1 MSLRVTATVSETD
14 KHSNDVT
21 GLCFHDGKLYSAAE
35 DGKVKVWT
43 PELRKLAEFRAH
55 DSAVFHLAALG
66 DQLYTC
72 SNDGSAVQAW
82 DAASGERRTTLLGG
96 GAEVWRLHAHD
107 GKLYAGDAQGVVR
120 IWSGDVLVRSFELTE
135 EVRGLAVQGNLI
147 YTVRDRD
154 LVITETLAG
163 EKSGPVTR
171 QTIEGSSPLCLVG
184 TRVCFAS
191 RSGVDILVHDNSK
204 ETRFKQL
211 GIIKVELK
219 KTGGGGYVPKLSCI
233 EARVMALVNSQFTPL
248 NCKYDSDAIYQG
260 DLEDCE
266 QILVEQPCDLDEYY
280 LENNSPSSGI
290 EAVAVTTMYPTTSAD
305 HMFVPAA
312 MIPTPMTSTVTV
324 SVPAIATSTPTT
336 SAQTVSKTTGLRAV
350 SQKMTEVPATP
361 STSGK
366 VSGSNIS
373 LRTFRRGQS
382 AKRKRSDVAETIYC
396 NAMGNSDCQQK
407 KLEMAE
413 ELHKKKLEIMEK
425 ESNIKDTEL
434 KIKSIE
440 LEIKQVE
447 LQVMR
452 KKLKQC

>member
-1 MSLRVTATVSETD
+1 MFDVGCMSPDAIVNKLNNIKMDSKRCNFSDREKYLLVDLVEENLLIIENKRTD
-14 KHSNDVT
+14 
-21 GLCFHDGKLYSAAE
+21 
-35 DGKVKVWT
+35 
-43 PELRKLAEFRAH
+43 
-55 DSAVFHLAALG
+55 AVFAKEK
-66 DQLYTC
+66 DM
-72 SNDGSAVQAW
+72 AW
-82 DAASGERRTTLLGG
+82 N
-96 GAEVWRLHAHD
+96 
-107 GKLYAGDAQGVVR
+107 K
-120 IWSGDVLVRSFELTE
+120 LTE
-135 EVRGLAVQGNLI
+135 KFNA
-147 YTVRDRD
+147 
-154 LVITETLAG
+154 
-163 EKSGPVTR
+163 
-171 QTIEGSSPLCLVG
+171 SSDV
-184 TRVCFAS
+184 S
-191 RSGVDILVHDNSK
+191 RTS
-204 ETRFKQL
+204 KQL
-211 GIIKVELK
+211 KCCYENIKKRARKSTASDKVELK

>member
-211 GIIKVELK
+211 GIIKAHDMIMNALCGEGETTLYSGGYDGKLK
-219 KTGGGGYVPKLSCI
+219 KWDLSTLQSLGECPVAPCINAICAGTTGTVYVGASGGYI
-233 EARVMALVNSQFTPL
+233 ARIQN
-248 NCKYDSDAIYQG
+248 
-260 DLEDCE
+260 
-266 QILVEQPCDLDEYY
+266 
-280 LENNSPSSGI
+280 
-290 EAVAVTTMYPTTSAD
+290 
-305 HMFVPAA
+305 
-312 MIPTPMTSTVTV
+312 
-324 SVPAIATSTPTT
+324 
-336 SAQTVSKTTGLRAV
+336 
-350 SQKMTEVPATP
+350 
-361 STSGK
+361 
-366 VSGSNIS
+366 
-373 LRTFRRGQS
+373 
-382 AKRKRSDVAETIYC
+382 
-396 NAMGNSDCQQK
+396 
-407 KLEMAE
+407 
-413 ELHKKKLEIMEK
+413 
-425 ESNIKDTEL
+425 
-434 KIKSIE
+434 
-440 LEIKQVE
+440 
-447 LQVMR
+447 
-452 KKLKQC
+452 